1 MRFFFRSRKFKI
13 MVAVVSVI
21 LVVSIVLTAIG
32 GISSPISNLVGA
44 ISTPIQSFFTDIGNS
59 ISDYYKKLT
68 EAETTMLKNEELKSE
83 INRLNSELI
92 EYEKLKEENEFY
104 KKYLEIKDN
113 NPDFEFEPASL
124 ISRNADDPYGS
135 FLIDKGKLHGVS
147 LYDPV
152 ITDQG
157 LVGYIGEVA
166 SSYSKVITVLD
177 PSLSCGAY
185 DSRTK
190 DVGVIEGNLDT
201 AKQNKT
207 RIKNLSRS
215 SGVAIGDM
223 IVTAGGGVFPEG
235 MLIGRIE
242 TLHRE
247 DYASGVYGII
257 SPAVEFDNIK
267 NVMVITYFSGQGN
280 LIKSGE

>member
-1 MRFFFRSRKFKI
+1 MRFFFRSRNFKI

-257 SPAVEFDNIK
+257 TPAVEFENIK
-267 NVMVITYFSGQGN
+267 DVMVITYFSGQGN